1 MIAVCRPLDGIT
13 LNTEVE
19 YLLDDAGEIK
29 KFEDVDTA
37 KEWLREHGVT
47 EGIMEFFMF
56 EEVMN
61 IKDVYENLYPLTIVT
76 DRYSGV
82 YSGGK
87 FTAWNLNPD
96 EVPEEICW
104 GDGSALEIFQDI
116 SNGKR
121 NIVYGIG
128 ATPDEAVMDLYR
140 KIK

>member
-1 MIAVCRPLDGIT
+1 MVTVCRPFDGIT

-19 YLLDDAGEIK
+19 YLLDEDGEIK
-29 KFEDVDTA
+29 KFKDVETA

-47 EGIMEFFMF
+47 EETMGFFMF
-56 EEVMN
+56 ETSMN
-61 IKDVYENLYPLTIVT
+61 IKDVYDNLYPLTIVM

-87 FTAWNLNPD
+87 FTAWNLDFD

-104 GDGSALEIFQDI
+104 GDGSALEIFRDI
-116 SNGKR
+116 RNGKR
-121 NIVYGIG
+121 NIVYGVG
-128 ATPDEAVMDLYR
+128 ATPDEAVMDLYM